1 MMKSC
6 VYGALGSCC
15 VLAAL
20 IAQPVQAADQGFYFK
35 ADAGLALVQ
44 DVDVKSIGNAIG
56 SVAFPFAG
64 TLSDPVDVLG
74 VTIPAGTYTVNKPK
88 VSFDPGLRVD
98 LIGGYNVSETV
109 ALELEA
115 GLLYN
120 SLDKITIS
128 GTQDTVPFSKSFK
141 LNANLWQVPVLVNG
155 VYTFKLDSKFKP
167 FLGAGVGGVWT
178 CVEGSGESESDFT
191 FAYQAMAGVKYE
203 LSNTMDIGLTYKFLG
218 SLDHEFGGLKTDGIY
233 SHSILAAFTFR
244 F

>member
-1 MMKSC
+1 MKTIKSC
-6 VYGALGSCC
+6 VYGVLGSCC
-15 VLAAL
+15 LLAAL
-20 IAQPVQAADQGFYFK
+20 IAQPAQAADQVFYFK

-44 DVDVKSIGNAIG
+44 DVDVKSIEGYAL
-56 SVAFPFAG
+56 PLTG
-64 TLSDPVDVLG
+64 TLSDPVTVFG
-74 VTIPAGTYTVNKPK
+74 ITIPAGTYTVNKPK

-98 LIGGYNVSETV
+98 MIGGYKVSETV

-120 SLDKITIS
+120 SLDKLSIS
-128 GTQDTVPFSKSFK
+128 GTQDTVPFSHSYK
-141 LNANLWQVPVLVNG
+141 LNANLWQVPVFVNG

-191 FAYQAMAGVKYE
+191 FAYQGMAGIRYE

-218 SLDHEFGGLKTDGIY
+218 SLDHEFGGIKTDGIY